1 MKIKLHILSLSSLLL
16 ITGCGT
22 MHTRGYETFTEE
34 IDQENLLQIS
44 MNPASN
50 PKKKQ
55 GSTSWMEELE
65 TYRKLNFQVFI
76 MDKDG
81 YGKNPHIES
90 VTIHSFS
97 YQINDWNKTEILSD
111 YDYNFWMQG
120 NSRYNKDRKTVPPIT
135 YVPKSQIKFWIEFSL
150 NGKKYSKQ
158 GILKSFENSSTY
170 STHMRDIMM

>member
-1 MKIKLHILSLSSLLL
+1 MKVKLHIPSICILLL
-16 ITGCGT
+16 TSGCGT

-34 IDQENLLQIS
+34 IDANNQLQVS

-55 GSTSWMEELE
+55 GSTSWMEERE

-81 YGKNPHIES
+81 YGKNPHVES

-97 YQINDWNKTEILSD
+97 YQMNDGNKTEILSD

-120 NSRYNKDRKTVPPIT
+120 NSRYNKNRKIVPPVT
-135 YVPKSQIKFWIEFSL
+135 YVPKSRIKFWIEFTL
-150 NGKKYSKQ
+150 NGKKYSKE
-158 GILKSFENSSTY
+158 GILKSFESSSAY

>member
-1 MKIKLHILSLSSLLL
+1 MKIKLHILSLSILLL
-16 ITGCGT
+16 TSGCGT
-22 MHTRGYETFTEE
+22 MHTHGYETFTEE
-34 IDQENLLQIS
+34 IDQENQLQVS

-55 GSTSWMEELE
+55 GSTRWMEELE

-76 MDKDG
+76 MDNGG
-81 YGKNPHIES
+81 YGKNPHVES

-97 YQINDWNKTEILSD
+97 YQMNDGNKTEILSD

-120 NSRYNKDRKTVPPIT
+120 NSRYNKNRKIVPPIT
-135 YVPKSQIKFWIEFSL
+135 YVPKSRIKFWIEFTL

-158 GILKSFENSSTY
+158 GTLKSFESSSTY

>member
-1 MKIKLHILSLSSLLL
+1 MKVKLHIPSICILLL
-16 ITGCGT
+16 TSGCGT
-22 MHTRGYETFTEE
+22 MHTRVYETFTEE
-34 IDQENLLQIS
+34 IDANNQLQVS

-55 GSTSWMEELE
+55 GSTSWMEERE

-76 MDKDG
+76 MEKDG
-81 YGKNPHIES
+81 YGKNPHVES

-97 YQINDWNKTEILSD
+97 YQMNDGNKTEILSD
-111 YDYNFWMQG
+111 YGYNFWMQG
-120 NSRYNKDRKTVPPIT
+120 NSRYNKNRKIVPPIT
-135 YVPKSQIKFWIEFSL
+135 YVPKSRIKFWIEFTL

-158 GILKSFENSSTY
+158 GTLKSFESKSTY

>member
-1 MKIKLHILSLSSLLL
+1 MKVKLHIPSICILLL
-16 ITGCGT
+16 TSGCGT

-34 IDQENLLQIS
+34 IDANNQLQVS

-55 GSTSWMEELE
+55 GSTSWMEERE

-81 YGKNPHIES
+81 YGKNPHVES

-97 YQINDWNKTEILSD
+97 YQMNDGNKTEILSD

-120 NSRYNKDRKTVPPIT
+120 NSRYNKNRKIVPPIT
-135 YVPKSQIKFWIEFSL
+135 YVPKSRIKFWIEFTL
-150 NGKKYSKQ
+150 NGKKYSKE
-158 GILKSFENSSTY
+158 GILKSFESSSAY